1 VGVLKQRKM
10 SYYVTTKGK
19 GNVTLFLVDRSK
31 TKQHWWTLSLINA
44 MSFRN
49 ESAAEYSAKRLRY
62 KTPSVVNSKEA
73 KILENENDFKCEMME
88 EHPFSSDAIAQF

>member
-1 VGVLKQRKM
+1 
-10 SYYVTTKGK
+10 
-19 GNVTLFLVDRSK
+19 
-31 TKQHWWTLSLINA
+31 